1 MSESTP
7 SNLPPDPPLEFSLE
21 TPADSSGLPCEPDP
35 GAPAVSGGLHGPQ
48 ECTFSITLPDEDD
61 ERRIAGRFPVERV
74 QCDQGRIRDLSRTG
88 VRLERRGRM
97 SSERPATVMMS
108 DGEHLVTV
116 ECEVCWERKLGFM
129 KWEYGLR
136 FLDLS
141 EGDARLVTRIASNC
155 REQRKLL
162 RRA

>member
-1 MSESTP
+1 MP
-7 SNLPPDPPLEFSLE
+7 CDP
-21 TPADSSGLPCEPDP
+21 GP
-35 GAPAVSGGLHGPQ
+35 GAPGFPGGLDGPQ
-48 ECTFSITLPDEDD
+48 ACTFYIATPEEED
-61 ERRIAGRFPVERV
+61 ERRVAGRFPVERV

-88 VRLERRGRM
+88 VRLERRGRL
-97 SSERPATVMMS
+97 SSDRPVTVMMS
-108 DGEHLVTV
+108 DGEAVVTV
-116 ECEVCWERKLGFM
+116 DCEVRWERKLGFM

-141 EGDARLVTRIASNC
+141 EGDARLVTRIAANC